1 MDLDCGDN
9 SCRFAKNRG
18 GMRTNG
24 GCRCFEN
31 AGFGP
36 SAVGAALQM
45 LPEIT
50 RLRAEVDQAHA
61 RGFIAGMEK
70 AAQIALDV
78 WDTGKHGAHGGEQA
92 NRTAD
97 AILRA
102 AQEVGR

>member
-1 MDLDCGDN
+1 MGD
-9 SCRFAKNRG
+9 SPFG
-18 GMRTNG
+18 DVGFTNNLMA
-24 GCRCFEN
+24 E
-31 AGFGP
+31 
-36 SAVGAALQM
+36 V
-45 LPEIT
+45 T

-102 AQEVGR
+102 AQEVGRG